1 MELNELIR
9 QVLLQ
14 MFQSSLQNK
23 ADLEKVDNNVL
34 YYIGKER
41 ESDEQGTACR
51 NSGGGTIG

>member
-23 ADLEKVDNNVL
+23 ADLEKVDKTVIEYL
-34 YYIGKER
+34 GKER

-51 NSGGGTIG
+51 NGGGGTIG